1 MSQFASPEE
10 PVRPSPDAGS
20 IQTDTEQSV
29 TEDATTEQS
38 PERSPERGSL
48 DDLFGPPV
56 PSDDADSAYIVPSP
70 LPRPPAHPRP
80 RARTIAAIA
89 GSSLLLGLAGG
100 IGGAAAWQEW
110 GPADSNGGTPVSLP
124 QPVSTGGEAP
134 AEGSIPAVAAAVLPS
149 VVQIQTASESGA
161 STGSGLIIREDGY
174 ILTNHHVVEGA
185 DSIDRVLF
193 SDGEVRSATV
203 VGSSP
208 DYDLAVIK
216 VDATGLTPLVLG
228 DSDAMV
234 VGEQVVAVGSPLGL
248 DATVTSGIISA
259 VNRPVTTGQSDG
271 TPAYMAAI
279 QTDAAIN
286 PGNSGG
292 PLLNMKAEVI
302 GINSAIAA
310 LPGATRLTGAGSVG
324 LGFAIPSNQ
333 ARRVAEELIATG
345 KARVPAIGA
354 QLDRTYMGKGVRIA
368 DSSQFSNGGVGIV
381 KGSPAD
387 VAGMKEG
394 DVIIRIDG
402 VPVAESNTAVVII
415 RSHAPGDAMT
425 FTVERD
431 GKEIDFTVTLGVLGD
446 LDFADGAVDDG
457 GGGDPSQ

>member
-10 PVRPSPDAGS
+10 PLRPSGDAGPV
-20 IQTDTEQSV
+20 QTDV
-29 TEDATTEQS
+29 DAQATDEVSTV
-38 PERSPERGSL
+38 PEPRPGSL
-48 DDLFGPPV
+48 EDLFDPPA
-56 PSDDADSAYIVPSP
+56 PSDDAEAEYVVPSP
-70 LPRPPAHPRP
+70 LPRPPVHPRP
-80 RARTIAAIA
+80 RARTVAAIA
-89 GSSLLLGLAGG
+89 GMSLVLGLAGG
-100 IGGAAAWQEW
+100 VGGAAAWQEW
-110 GPADSNGGTPVSLP
+110 GPADSNGGQPVTLPVPVSSGDDA
-124 QPVSTGGEAP
+124 PV
-134 AEGSIPAVAAAVLPS
+134 EGSIPAVAEAVLPS
-149 VVQIQTASESGA
+149 VVQIQTATESGA

-203 VGSSP
+203 IGSSP

-248 DATVTSGIISA
+248 DATVTSGIVSA
-259 VNRPVTTGQSDG
+259 VNRPVTTGQADG

-310 LPGATRLTGAGSVG
+310 LPGATRISGAGSVG

-345 KARVPAIGA
+345 SAQVPAIGA
-354 QLDRTYMGKGVRIA
+354 QLDRTYLGRGVRIA

-381 KGSPAD
+381 PGSPAD
-387 VAGMKEG
+387 VAGMQEG

-402 VPVAESNTAVVII
+402 VPVAESNTAIVII
-415 RSHAPGDAMT
+415 RSNAPGDTMT
-425 FTVERD
+425 FTVDRD
-431 GKEIDFTVTLGVLGD
+431 GKELDFDVTLGVLGD
-446 LDFADGAVDDG
+446 LDFADGTLDDG
-457 GGGDPSQ
+457 SGDDPSQ

>member
-10 PVRPSPDAGS
+10 PLRPSSDAGTV
-20 IQTDTEQSV
+20 QTDVDASTPEEPSTEQAPRR
-29 TEDATTEQS
+29 D
-38 PERSPERGSL
+38 SL
-48 DDLFGPPV
+48 SDLFGPPS
-56 PSDDADSAYIVPSP
+56 PSDDAEAEYIVPAP
-70 LPRPPAHPRP
+70 LPRPPVHPRP
-80 RARTIAAIA
+80 RGRTVAAIA
-89 GSSLLLGLAGG
+89 GTSLLLGLAGG
-100 IGGAAAWQEW
+100 VGGAAAWQEW
-110 GPADSNGGTPVSLP
+110 GPADSNGG
-124 QPVSTGGEAP
+124 QPVTLPISASTGDGAP
-134 AEGSIPAVAAAVLPS
+134 VEGSIPAVAAAVLPS
-149 VVQIQTASESGA
+149 VVQIQTATESGA

-185 DSIDRVLF
+185 DTIDRVLF

-203 VGSSP
+203 VGTSP

-248 DATVTSGIISA
+248 DATVTSGIVSA
-259 VNRPVTTGQSDG
+259 VNRPVTTGQADG

-310 LPGATRLTGAGSVG
+310 LPGATRISGAGSVG

-345 KARVPAIGA
+345 SAQVPAIGA
-354 QLDRTYMGKGVRIA
+354 QLDRTYLGRGVRIA

-381 KGSPAD
+381 PGSPAD
-387 VAGMKEG
+387 AAGMQEG

-402 VPVAESNTAVVII
+402 VPVAESNTAIVII
-415 RSHAPGDAMT
+415 RSHAPGDTMT
-425 FTVERD
+425 FTVDRD
-431 GKEIDFTVTLGVLGD
+431 GTELDFTVTLGVLGD
-446 LDFADGAVDDG
+446 LDFADGTLDDG
-457 GGGDPSQ
+457 SGGDPSQ

>member
-10 PVRPSPDAGS
+10 PLRPSSDAGTV
-20 IQTDTEQSV
+20 QTDADAPAPEEASTEQAPRR
-29 TEDATTEQS
+29 D
-38 PERSPERGSL
+38 SL
-48 DDLFGPPV
+48 NDLFGPPA
-56 PSDDADSAYIVPSP
+56 PSDDAEAEYIVPAP

-80 RARTIAAIA
+80 RARTVAAIA
-89 GSSLLLGLAGG
+89 GTSLLLGLAGG
-100 IGGAAAWQEW
+100 VGGAAAWQEW
-110 GPADSNGGTPVSLP
+110 GPADSSGGQPVTLPVSA
-124 QPVSTGGEAP
+124 STGDDAP
-134 AEGSIPAVAAAVLPS
+134 VEGSIPVVAAAVLPS
-149 VVQIQTASESGA
+149 VVQIQTATESGA

-174 ILTNHHVVEGA
+174 ILTNHHVVEGT
-185 DSIDRVLF
+185 DTIDRVLF

-203 VGSSP
+203 VGTSP

-248 DATVTSGIISA
+248 DATVTSGIVSA
-259 VNRPVTTGQSDG
+259 VNRPVTTGQADG

-310 LPGATRLTGAGSVG
+310 LPGATRISGAGSVG

-345 KARVPAIGA
+345 SAQVPAIGA
-354 QLDRTYMGKGVRIA
+354 QLDRTYLGRGVRIA

-381 KGSPAD
+381 PGSPAD
-387 VAGMKEG
+387 VAGMQEG

-402 VPVAESNTAVVII
+402 VPVAESNTAIVII
-415 RSHAPGDAMT
+415 RSHAPGDTMT
-425 FTVERD
+425 FTVDRD
-431 GKEIDFTVTLGVLGD
+431 GTELDFTVTLGVLGD
-446 LDFADGAVDDG
+446 LDFADGTLDDG
-457 GGGDPSQ
+457 SGGDPSQ